1 MSMHNP
7 ALSPMSRLPF
17 NGHIHTPPASD
28 HSRNDE
34 ASPVAAPAP
43 LPPIHDRNTNS
54 PFPLDPALRERNGEN
69 VDPTGN
75 QGSSPANSELACTN
89 CGTVTTPQWRRGDDG
104 KSICNACG
112 LYYRTKH
119 VPRPL
124 TLGRTSTAQSATH
137 PNAKPGVPPSPFQ
150 SPAPAQAGLQDPNRR
165 HSTSPPSM
173 PTPAA
178 SPSLQQARAQP
189 GDANASKAAMQ
200 KHHGGTCPGDGRCD
214 GTGGTSACNGCPTY
228 NNAVQAGLVDTASG
242 QTPQKV
248 DNAPSAP
255 PAAEQATDTSGA
267 ESSPVIS
274 TQTPGSNRSRARSA
288 VGALSCANCG
298 TSTTPLWR
306 RDDVGNNI
314 CNACGL
320 YFKLHGT
327 HRPNSMKKTVI
338 KRRKR
343 VPAAP
348 GAPGSPNQHD
358 RMTDQAAAEVLASV
372 GRAVPSGSTGAPEE
386 SEEERPKKRTRR
398 PRTSKAREKDA
409 EGMDVDDE
417 EEDEGKPRKARRTGG
432 GRGGRGSRESS
443 NVTQAGQWGETMMQG
458 MGDPQML
465 EHRPGS
471 AGQHM
476 QQDHGYGAGA
486 PRGNPFPPQHANQT
500 LPGLIAALGSEVVT
514 SIMNSQYGGVPP
526 PHPSYMRSG
535 SAGGSSAAQGGVPSR
550 THSPLAG
557 HPMNPPPGAHYG
569 IPPPLHVP
577 AHAPPPPFAGAVGPS
592 FYHTG
597 ASQVPPSMGPP
608 PPLMEGPPHVPSV
621 AELDHHYRELA
632 EERRRLEDMLARTD
646 RMMAGVKRGLDEM
659 RGSAAPPPPP
669 SQQESQPQS
678 ASAQAGSTQQQQSG
692 ESATAAAA
700 TAVPLAR
707 QEKGSSSREGAPVWH
722 VAPPTAQAGSRD

>member
-1 MSMHNP
+1 MAPVVLDSPVMNMHNP
-7 ALSPMSRLPF
+7 ALSSISRLQF
-17 NGHIHTPPASD
+17 NGHIHTPPSSD

-34 ASPVAAPAP
+34 ASPLASTAP
-43 LPPIHDRNTNS
+43 LPPVQARNTSS

-69 VDPTGN
+69 VDPANGQN
-75 QGSSPANSELACTN
+75 GPSANSELACTN

-124 TLGRTSTAQSATH
+124 TLGRTATAQSAAQ
-137 PNAKPGVPPSPFQ
+137 PNSKSSVPPSPFQ
-150 SPAPAQAGLQDPNRR
+150 PPPATQGGPQDPNRP
-165 HSTSPPSM
+165 HTASPPSM

-189 GDANASKAAMQ
+189 ADTRAPAQ

-214 GTGGTSACNGCPTY
+214 GTGGTSACDGCPTY
-228 NNAVQAGLVDTASG
+228 NNAIQAGVAENG
-242 QTPQKV
+242 QSPQKV
-248 DNAPSAP
+248 EAPPSAAVP
-255 PAAEQATDTSGA
+255 VNEPAADTSGPD
-267 ESSPVIS
+267 SSPVIS
-274 TQTPGSNRSRARSA
+274 AQTPGNSRSRVRSA

-348 GAPGSPNQHD
+348 GAPGSPNQQD

-372 GRAVPSGSTGAPEE
+372 GRAVPSGSTGAQEE
-386 SEEERPKKRTRR
+386 SEEEPPKKRTRR
-398 PRTSKAREKDA
+398 PRASKARERDA
-409 EGMDVDDE
+409 EGMDVDDDE
-417 EEDEGKPRKARRTGG
+417 EEGKPKKRRNTG
-432 GRGGRGSRESS
+432 GRGARASRESS
-443 NVTQAGQWGETMMQG
+443 NVTQAGQWGEQMMQG
-458 MGDPQML
+458 MGEPML

-471 AGQHM
+471 AGQS
-476 QQDHGYGAGA
+476 QDHGYGAGA
-486 PRGNPFPPQHANQT
+486 PRGNPFPPAHANQT
-500 LPGLIAALGSEVVT
+500 LPGLIAALGPDVVT
-514 SIMNSQYGGVPP
+514 SLMNSHYAGVPP
-526 PHPSYMRSG
+526 PPPSYMRSG
-535 SAGGSSAAQGGVPSR
+535 STGNGVPSR

-557 HPMNPPPGAHYG
+557 HHAMGGAPPHGYAL
-569 IPPPLHVP
+569 PPPLHVP
-577 AHAPPPPFAGAVGPS
+577 APAFPAPVGPS

-597 ASQVPPSMGPP
+597 APPMPP
-608 PPLMEGPPHVPSV
+608 PPQAADGPPHVPSA

-632 EERRRLEDMLARTD
+632 EQRRRLEEMLERTD
-646 RMMAGVKRGLDEM
+646 RLMAGMKRGLDEM
-659 RGSAAPPPPP
+659 RAGSSAPPPQEHQH
-669 SQQESQPQS
+669 QQSSPKQQPQS
-678 ASAQAGSTQQQQSG
+678 PQQQAEG
-692 ESATAAAA
+692 GAPA
-700 TAVPLAR
+700 AVPLAR
-707 QEKGSSSREGAPVWH
+707 QEKREGVPVWH
-722 VAPPTAQAGSRD
+722 VAPPTAPQASGGRD